1 MTMNRDNILEG
12 LKEIFKQIKPNLDL
26 NTVTEKTRLIEDLGL
41 DSLTILLL
49 SFAIEKKFDF
59 KFEGTPRFASVAEVI
74 DYIGKHIA

>member
-1 MTMNRDNILEG
+1 MNREDIFNG

-26 NTVTEKTRLIEDLGL
+26 NSITPQTRLIEDMGL

-59 KFEGTPRFASVAEVI
+59 KFEGTPKFAAIEEVI
-74 DYIGKHIA
+74 DYIEKHSA